1 MKKLIIILLL
11 GAAFWQFY
19 LSKPGSP
26 VISNIASDGSVMES
40 PVVTQSSSSSFSQGS
55 LRSAPSINQP
65 ATQVASSQYRCDGRT
80 HCSQMTSCAEAT
92 YFLRN
97 CPGTKMDGDN
107 DGVPCEGQWCGR

>member
-19 LSKPGSP
+19 LSKPGNP
-26 VISNIASDGSVMES
+26 IISNIASDGSVMDS
-40 PVVTQSSSSSFSQGS
+40 PVVSQPGASSFSLDNRHPSSS
-55 LRSAPSINQP
+55 LSQP
-65 ATQVASSQYRCDGRT
+65 AAQVVSSNYRCDGRT

-92 YFLRN
+92 FFLRN
-97 CPGTKMDGDN
+97 CPGTRMDGDN